1 MIRRNTASQVI
12 YLPALLLK
20 ADGAAVT
27 SGATIVVAKDGT
39 EASSAGTLDHYA
51 NGVWKYTPTQAET
64 DAAIVGLVLTATN
77 ASPVVV
83 NLVTTGADTGAVALG
98 ALTTLG
104 TNAPSNWINAGAIAS
119 NAITDAK
126 IASDAITAAKI
137 ASNAITDAK
146 IASNAFT
153 AAKFAAGAFDAVWTV
168 ATRTLTAISDSS
180 GVTTLLSR
188 IIGTLATGTHNPQSG
203 DSFARLGAPVG
214 ASISADIATRL
225 AASSYTAPPTAAA
238 NADAVWDE
246 AIADHLTAGSTGAS
260 LNAAGSSGDP
270 WTTTLPG
277 SYTGTQA
284 GKILADILADTA
296 VLPASFPSNFA
307 SLGINSS
314 GHVSRVVLVDT
325 TTTNT
330 DMRGTD
336 SALLASSYT
345 APPSAE
351 DNATQVRT
359 ELDIELGRID
369 ATISS
374 RSTFAGG
381 AVDSVT
387 GAVGSVTSPV
397 TVGTNNDKTGYA
409 LTQSFPSNF
418 ASLGINS
425 SGHVSRVV
433 LVDTTTTNTD
443 VTAVAAEVGKIP
455 RGASAIAAGGNATR
469 TKVSADGTTLVE
481 AIT

>member
-1 MIRRNTASQVI
+1 MIRRNTASQVV

-27 SGATIVVAKDGT
+27 SGATMNVAKDGT
-39 EASSAGTLDHYA
+39 EAASLGTLAHYA

-83 NLVTTGADTGAVALG
+83 NLVTTGADTSAVALG

-104 TNAPSNWINAGAIAS
+104 TNAPSNWINAAAIA
-119 NAITDAK
+119 
-126 IASDAITAAKI
+126 ASALNDKG
-137 ASNAITDAK
+137 NW
-146 IASNAFT
+146 N
-153 AAKFAAGAFDAVWTV
+153 
-168 ATRTLTAISDSS
+168 
-180 GVTTLLSR
+180 
-188 IIGTLATGTHNPQSG
+188 IGKTGYE
-203 DSFARLGAPVG
+203 L
-214 ASISADIATRL
+214 
-225 AASSYTAPPTAAA
+225 
-238 NADAVWDE
+238 
-246 AIADHLTAGSTGAS
+246 
-260 LNAAGSSGDP
+260 
-270 WTTTLPG
+270 
-277 SYTGTQA
+277 TQA
-284 GKILADILADTA
+284 F
-296 VLPASFPSNFA
+296 PANFA

-345 APPSAE
+345 TPPSAA

-359 ELDIELGRID
+359 ELTTELGRID

-397 TVGTNNDKTGYA
+397 TVGTNNDKTGYS

>member
-27 SGATIVVAKDGT
+27 SGATMNVAKDGT
-39 EASSAGTLDHYA
+39 EAASLGTLAHYA

-83 NLVTTGADTGAVALG
+83 NLVTTGADTSAVALG

-104 TNAPSNWINAGAIAS
+104 TNAPTDWINAAAIA
-119 NAITDAK
+119 
-126 IASDAITAAKI
+126 ASALNDKGNWNIGKTGYEL
-137 ASNAITDAK
+137 TQ
-146 IASNAFT
+146 AFP
-153 AAKFAAGAFDAVWTV
+153 ANFAA
-168 ATRTLTAISDSS
+168 
-180 GVTTLLSR
+180 
-188 IIGTLATGTHNPQSG
+188 
-203 DSFARLGAPVG
+203 
-214 ASISADIATRL
+214 
-225 AASSYTAPPTAAA
+225 
-238 NADAVWDE
+238 
-246 AIADHLTAGSTGAS
+246 
-260 LNAAGSSGDP
+260 
-270 WTTTLPG
+270 
-277 SYTGTQA
+277 
-284 GKILADILADTA
+284 
-296 VLPASFPSNFA
+296 
-307 SLGINSS
+307 LGINSS
-314 GHVSRVVLVDT
+314 GDVSRVVLVDT

-359 ELDIELGRID
+359 ELDTELGRID

-397 TVGTNNDKTGYA
+397 TVGTNNDKTGYS

>member
-1 MIRRNTASQVI
+1 MYPRNAASPEPIAIGTV
-12 YLPALLLK
+12 LLT
-20 ADGAAVT
+20 ADGTVQT
-27 SGATIVVAKDGT
+27 SGVTVRIKPIGVSEADGVGTVAYST
-39 EASSAGTLDHYA
+39 
-51 NGVWKYTPTQAET
+51 NGVVLYTPTQAET
-64 DAAIVGLVLTATN
+64 NYTSFILIATKASCIPASITVITTASATPGTVLLAPVTHTSAVVPTVTN
-77 ASPVVV
+77 
-83 NLVTTGADTGAVALG
+83 
-98 ALTTLG
+98 LTNPSLG
-104 TNAPSNWINAGAIAS
+104 TNAPADWINAAAIA
-119 NAITDAK
+119 
-126 IASDAITAAKI
+126 ASALDNKG
-137 ASNAITDAK
+137 NW
-146 IASNAFT
+146 N
-153 AAKFAAGAFDAVWTV
+153 
-168 ATRTLTAISDSS
+168 
-180 GVTTLLSR
+180 
-188 IIGTLATGTHNPQSG
+188 IGKTGYE
-203 DSFARLGAPVG
+203 L
-214 ASISADIATRL
+214 
-225 AASSYTAPPTAAA
+225 
-238 NADAVWDE
+238 
-246 AIADHLTAGSTGAS
+246 
-260 LNAAGSSGDP
+260 
-270 WTTTLPG
+270 
-277 SYTGTQA
+277 TQA
-284 GKILADILADTA
+284 F
-296 VLPASFPSNFA
+296 PANFA

-345 APPSAE
+345 AAPTASQ
-351 DNATQVRT
+351 NATQVRT
-359 ELDIELGRID
+359 ELSTELGRID

>member
-1 MIRRNTASQVI
+1 MFLKQSTASQEV
-12 YLPALLLK
+12 LLGPFLDDTDGKTAETALTIAETDIK
-20 ADGAAVT
+20 IWK
-27 SGATIVVAKDGT
+27 SGATSEVNKNTVGNATHIAAGRYYVVLDATDTDTVGMLEINIAVSGALPVQKRLYVLE
-39 EASSAGTLDHYA
+39 EAVFDNVFGPSAAG
-51 NGVWKYTPTQAET
+51 P
-64 DAAIVGLVLTATN
+64 
-77 ASPVVV
+77 
-83 NLVTTGADTGAVALG
+83 
-98 ALTTLG
+98 LTTLG
-104 TNAPSNWINAGAIAS
+104 TNAPSNWIDAAAIAS
-119 NAITDAK
+119 SALNDKGNWNIGKTGYEL
-126 IASDAITAAKI
+126 TQ
-137 ASNAITDAK
+137 
-146 IASNAFT
+146 AFP
-153 AAKFAAGAFDAVWTV
+153 ANFAA
-168 ATRTLTAISDSS
+168 
-180 GVTTLLSR
+180 
-188 IIGTLATGTHNPQSG
+188 
-203 DSFARLGAPVG
+203 
-214 ASISADIATRL
+214 
-225 AASSYTAPPTAAA
+225 
-238 NADAVWDE
+238 
-246 AIADHLTAGSTGAS
+246 
-260 LNAAGSSGDP
+260 
-270 WTTTLPG
+270 
-277 SYTGTQA
+277 
-284 GKILADILADTA
+284 
-296 VLPASFPSNFA
+296 
-307 SLGINSS
+307 LGINV
-314 GHVSRVVLVDT
+314 GGDISRVVLVDT

-345 APPSAE
+345 AAPTASQ
-351 DNATQVRT
+351 NATQVRT
-359 ELDIELGRID
+359 ELSTELGRID

-397 TVGTNNDKTGYA
+397 TVGTNNDKTGYS

>member
-27 SGATIVVAKDGT
+27 SGATMNVAKDGT
-39 EASSAGTLDHYA
+39 EAASAGTLAHYA

-64 DAAIVGLVLTATN
+64 DAAIVGLILTATD

-104 TNAPSNWINAGAIAS
+104 TNAPADWINAAAIA
-119 NAITDAK
+119 
-126 IASDAITAAKI
+126 ASALDNKG
-137 ASNAITDAK
+137 NW
-146 IASNAFT
+146 N
-153 AAKFAAGAFDAVWTV
+153 
-168 ATRTLTAISDSS
+168 
-180 GVTTLLSR
+180 
-188 IIGTLATGTHNPQSG
+188 IGKTGYE
-203 DSFARLGAPVG
+203 L
-214 ASISADIATRL
+214 
-225 AASSYTAPPTAAA
+225 
-238 NADAVWDE
+238 
-246 AIADHLTAGSTGAS
+246 
-260 LNAAGSSGDP
+260 
-270 WTTTLPG
+270 
-277 SYTGTQA
+277 TQA
-284 GKILADILADTA
+284 F
-296 VLPASFPSNFA
+296 PANFA

-345 APPSAE
+345 AAPTASQ
-351 DNATQVRT
+351 NATQVRT
-359 ELDIELGRID
+359 ELTTELGRID

-387 GAVGSVTSPV
+387 GAVGSVTTPV
-397 TVGTNNDKTGYA
+397 TVGTNNDKTGYS

>member
-27 SGATIVVAKDGT
+27 SGATMNVAKDGT
-39 EASSAGTLDHYA
+39 EAASAGTLAHYA

-83 NLVTTGADTGAVALG
+83 NLVTTGADTSAVALG

-104 TNAPSNWINAGAIAS
+104 TNAPSNWINAAAIA
-119 NAITDAK
+119 
-126 IASDAITAAKI
+126 ASALNDKGNWNIGKTGY
-137 ASNAITDAK
+137 SLTQ
-146 IASNAFT
+146 AFP
-153 AAKFAAGAFDAVWTV
+153 ANFAA
-168 ATRTLTAISDSS
+168 
-180 GVTTLLSR
+180 
-188 IIGTLATGTHNPQSG
+188 
-203 DSFARLGAPVG
+203 
-214 ASISADIATRL
+214 
-225 AASSYTAPPTAAA
+225 
-238 NADAVWDE
+238 
-246 AIADHLTAGSTGAS
+246 
-260 LNAAGSSGDP
+260 
-270 WTTTLPG
+270 
-277 SYTGTQA
+277 
-284 GKILADILADTA
+284 
-296 VLPASFPSNFA
+296 
-307 SLGINSS
+307 LGINVS

-387 GAVGSVTSPV
+387 GAVGSVTTPV

-469 TKVSADGTTLVE
+469 TKVSANGTTLVE